1 MKGSPPTAGREY
13 GEEWAPCVKGVIF
26 LLSEK
31 NRLFLSIEEKNPESA
46 KNWPDAQAA
55 GAGPE
60 KHEGEKAVYLLSLP
74 LFDPLLPAKGLGT
87 DFGQDLL

>member
-13 GEEWAPCVKGVIF
+13 GEEWAPCVKGGIF

-46 KNWPDAQAA
+46 KNTLTQPSVFGTFLFAQ
-55 GAGPE
+55 
-60 KHEGEKAVYLLSLP
+60 
-74 LFDPLLPAKGLGT
+74 
-87 DFGQDLL
+87 